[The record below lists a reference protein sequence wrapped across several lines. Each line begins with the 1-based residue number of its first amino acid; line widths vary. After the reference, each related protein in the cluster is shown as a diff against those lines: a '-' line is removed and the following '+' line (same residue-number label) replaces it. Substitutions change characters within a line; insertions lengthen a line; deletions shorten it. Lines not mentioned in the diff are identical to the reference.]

1 LSAEFGD
8 TYRFE
13 NVMLSA
19 THTHSGPAGFLQY
32 VLFSVSSMGFV
43 EQTFQAMVAGIV
55 EVRGILFYQFSKRR
69 IQTSEEGVMYCLHE
83 SV

>member
-1 LSAEFGD
+1 
-8 TYRFE
+8 
-13 NVMLSA
+13 MLSA

-55 EVRGILFYQFSKRR
+55 EVGLILLGVILFF
-69 IQTSEEGVMYCLHE
+69 LFF
-83 SV
+83 